1 MSFFCLCLCVHG
13 CCVCVMHCICIGGVQ
28 MLVEKVLDGSYMSS
42 LIKQPSGCGEQ
53 NVARM
58 SLPVIATTYLDK
70 TNQWDR
76 VGTSKRD
83 VALGYISSGTAL
95 YTSFF
100 RQCCSESVSF
110 ECS

>member
-1 MSFFCLCLCVHG
+1 
-13 CCVCVMHCICIGGVQ
+13 

-70 TNQWDR
+70 TKQWDT
-76 VGTSKRD
+76 VGYSKRD
-83 VALGYISSGTAL
+83 VALEYIKTGTAI

-100 RQCCSESVSF
+100 V
-110 ECS
+110 ECAQRVY